1 MMSQES
7 RVSCLIMFTFKTRKM
22 CNFWRWALRAFSP
35 SKICFQHEI
44 TICHVPLISFCSNS
58 FSILSVFSPSYT
70 PSTVLLI
77 FIDVNILFVGSTHS
91 YSIFLV
97 RSISI
102 MYAIYNIPY
111 LHYLLLRSYSIMYA
125 IYSGYNP
132 NNDFELG
139 WDDRKEIQSIY
150 GKSRN
155 KSIVNKTHSSFVYV
169 VMRKCREGC

>member
-35 SKICFQHEI
+35 SKICFQHEV

-77 FIDVNILFVGSTHS
+77 FIDVNILFLGSTHS
-91 YSIFLV
+91 YSLFCSGPTQLCMP
-97 RSISI
+97 STISL
-102 MYAIYNIPY
+102 IYI
-111 LHYLLLRSYSIMYA
+111 HLLSRSYSIMYA

-169 VMRKCREGC
+169 VIRKCREGC